1 MRVILALPPFPPT
14 ILTSY
19 AEIMGWMGKKSAEPN
34 LGIVTVAALL
44 PREWQLQVVDL
55 GFQSLSEADWAG
67 AAAVFVTGMSIQA
80 EQAAALIREAKD
92 RGKIVVA
99 GGPWVY
105 HQGVTALQAGADLV
119 LQGEAEGGMAAIIDR
134 LASRPGGG
142 ILKVSE
148 RPDITRSP
156 VPRWDLL
163 DMGSYLSMPVQFSRG
178 CPFQCEFCDVTYM
191 FGRQVRT
198 KTPEQ
203 VIGELSHLYDL
214 GWRGEVAFVDD
225 NFIGKPA
232 KTKELLRRLIPW
244 LASRG
249 QPFEFQ
255 TQVSINLAQDR
266 ELLDLMVWA
275 GFSKV
280 CIGIESV
287 ETESLKSTGKYQNVG
302 VDAVAA
308 CRTIT
313 RAGIRVKGACIIGF
327 DQETTGVD
335 RKIIDFATRT
345 DIPDTVFNPLVAY
358 PGTRLWARLEQE
370 GRLLPDSGQNLGDPA
385 RLPNFVAARP
395 LPDIA
400 REMTNFF
407 RTAYAPEFV
416 LDRAFGQVAALGR
429 DFPGK
434 IARRPRPFEW
444 RLILE
449 VLVRQGWLA
458 PSRQKFWKYVL
469 LGLRRFPARLF
480 YFFSYLA
487 IAEHH
492 FEFRDHVLREVA
504 ADLNRWQSQV
514 PVASDQ

>member
-1 MRVILALPPFPPT
+1 MRAILALPPFPPT

-34 LGIVTVAALL
+34 LGIITVAAFL
-44 PREWQLQVVDL
+44 PQDWQLQVVDL
-55 GFQSLSEADWAG
+55 GFQTLSEADWAV
-67 AAAVFVTGMSIQA
+67 ATAVFVTGMSIQE
-80 EQAAALIREAKD
+80 EQAVSLIREAKE
-92 RGKIVVA
+92 RGKVVVA

-105 HQGVTALQAGADLV
+105 HQGAKALENGADLV
-119 LQGEAEGGMAAIIDR
+119 LQGEVEGGMAEILAR
-134 LASRPGGG
+134 LESRRFRE
-142 ILKVSE
+142 ILKVSK
-148 RPDITRSP
+148 RPDLTRSP
-156 VPRWDLL
+156 TPRWDLL
-163 DMGSYLSMPVQFSRG
+163 DMRSYLSMPVQFSRG

-198 KTPEQ
+198 KTPDQ
-203 VIGELSHLYDL
+203 VIRELAHLYDL
-214 GWRGEVAFVDD
+214 GWRHEVAFVDD

-232 KTKELLRRLIPW
+232 MTKALLRLLIPW
-244 LASRG
+244 LEDRG
-249 QPFEFQ
+249 HPFEFQ

-266 ELLDLMVWA
+266 ELLELMVRA
-275 GFSKV
+275 RFSKV

-287 ETESLKSTGKYQNVG
+287 ETESLKATGKYQNVG

-327 DQETTGVD
+327 DQESAGVD
-335 RKIIDFATRT
+335 RKIIDFASRT

-370 GRLLPDSGQNLGDPA
+370 GRLLPDSGQNLGDLA
-385 RLPNFVAARP
+385 RLPNFVPVRP
-395 LPDIA
+395 VPDIA
-400 REMTNFF
+400 REITNFF
-407 RTAYAPEFV
+407 QTAYAPEFI
-416 LDRAFGQVAALGR
+416 LDRAFGQVAALGQ

-434 IARRPRPFEW
+434 ITRWPHPFEW

-449 VLVRQGWLA
+449 VLLRQGWLA
-458 PSRQKFWKYVL
+458 PSRQKFWKYML
-469 LGLRRFPARLF
+469 TGLWRFPARLF

-492 FEFRDHVLREVA
+492 FEFRDHVLRKVA
-504 ADLNRWQSQV
+504 ADLNRWESQL
-514 PVASDQ
+514 PVTSNQ